1 VGSVRIDGVWKLTG
15 LEILEE
21 QRLCFLMISISELQ
35 FSYLNPNPNA
45 SSFGMR
51 VDSLSVSQGSSTA
64 LVGPSGSGK
73 TTLLAL
79 IAGTLR
85 AESGNISVNR
95 LKITDFNDSELGR
108 FRIGNVGQ
116 VFQAFE
122 LLNYLTVTENVMLP
136 WYISGSGDKAA
147 MRIRAVDLLSGVG
160 LESKLNSMPDE
171 LSQGEQQRVAVCRAM
186 LNNPPVLLADEPTGN
201 LDQENKQNVV
211 DLLVEQAR
219 DNNSTLLMVTHDE
232 SLLGKFD
239 SVLDM
244 RDVAQP
250 LGDQRQ

>member
-1 VGSVRIDGVWKLTG
+1 
-15 LEILEE
+15 
-21 QRLCFLMISISELQ
+21 MININELQ
-35 FSYLNPNPNA
+35 FSYLNSKPNA

-51 VDSLSVSQGSSTA
+51 VSALSVPQGSSTA

-85 AESGNISVNR
+85 VDSGSISVNSQ
-95 LKITDFNDSELGR
+95 KITDFNDGELGR

-122 LLNYLTVTENVMLP
+122 LLSYLTVTENVMLP
-136 WYISGSGDKAA
+136 WYISRNGGRAA
-147 MRIRAVDLLSGVG
+147 MQSRAMDLLSGVG
-160 LESKLNSMPDE
+160 LESKLNSRPEE

-219 DNNSTLLMVTHDE
+219 RNNSTLLMVTHDE
-232 SLLGKFD
+232 SLLTKFD

-244 RDVAQP
+244 RNVAQP
-250 LGDQRQ
+250 LGGQRP

>member
-1 VGSVRIDGVWKLTG
+1 
-15 LEILEE
+15 
-21 QRLCFLMISISELQ
+21 MISLSELQ
-35 FSYLNPNPNA
+35 FSYLNSNANA
-45 SSFGMR
+45 SSFAMR
-51 VDSLSVSQGSSTA
+51 VAAQSVPQGSSTA

-85 AESGNISVNR
+85 ADSGTISVNDQT
-95 LKITDFNDSELGR
+95 ITDFTDGELGR

-122 LLNYLTVTENVMLP
+122 LLDYLMVTENVMLP
-136 WYISGSGDKAA
+136 WYISANGDKAA

-160 LESKLNSMPDE
+160 LESKLSSMPNE

-186 LNNPPVLLADEPTGN
+186 LNDPPVLLADEPTGN

-232 SLLGKFD
+232 SLLDKFD

-244 RDVAQP
+244 RNVAQP
-250 LGDQRQ
+250 LVDQE

>member
-1 VGSVRIDGVWKLTG
+1 
-15 LEILEE
+15 
-21 QRLCFLMISISELQ
+21 MISISELQ
-35 FSYLNPNPNA
+35 FSYLNSNANA

-51 VDSLSVSQGSSTA
+51 VDELSVPQGSSTA

-73 TTLLAL
+73 TTLLSL

-85 AESGNISVNR
+85 AESGNISVNSQ
-95 LKITDFNDSELGR
+95 KITDFNDGELAR
-108 FRIGNVGQ
+108 FRIRNVGQ

-122 LLNYLTVTENVMLP
+122 LLSYLTVTENVMLP
-136 WYISGSGDKAA
+136 WYISGNGGKAA
-147 MRIRAVDLLSGVG
+147 MQIRAVELLSGVG
-160 LESKLNSMPDE
+160 LESKLNSMPEE

-219 DNNSTLLMVTHDE
+219 HNNSTLLMVTHDE
-232 SLLGKFD
+232 SLLAKFD

-244 RDVAQP
+244 RNVAQP
-250 LGDQRQ
+250 LERRTQ

>member
-1 VGSVRIDGVWKLTG
+1 MI
-15 LEILEE
+15 EI
-21 QRLCFLMISISELQ
+21 RELA
-35 FSYLNPNPNA
+35 FNYRDRGPNRS

-51 VDSLSVSQGSSTA
+51 VEEFTVPLGASTA

-73 TTLLAL
+73 TTLLGL

-85 AESGNISVNR
+85 VDSGKIIVNEQT
-95 LKITDFNDSELGR
+95 ITNFADGELGR
-108 FRIGNVGQ
+108 FRIQNVGQ

-122 LLNYLTVTENVMLP
+122 LLSYLTVIENVMLP
-136 WYISGSGDKAA
+136 WYISGNGRKAD
-147 MRIRAVDLLSGVG
+147 IRKRAADLLRGVG
-160 LESKLNSMPDE
+160 LESKLNARPGE

-186 LNNPPVLLADEPTGN
+186 LNNPPLLLADEPTGN

-219 DNNSTLLMVTHDE
+219 RNNNTLLMVTHDE
-232 SLLGKFD
+232 SLLNKFD

-244 RDVAQP
+244 RHVAEP
-250 LGDQRQ
+250 FDAKSQR

>member
-1 VGSVRIDGVWKLTG
+1 
-15 LEILEE
+15 
-21 QRLCFLMISISELQ
+21 MINISELA
-35 FSYLNPNPNA
+35 FSYQGREPKQG

-51 VDSLSVSQGSSTA
+51 VEEFSVPPGASTA

-73 TTLLAL
+73 TTLLGL

-85 AESGNISVNR
+85 AASGSIVVNEQA
-95 LKITDFNDSELGR
+95 ITDLSAKEIGQY
-108 FRIGNVGQ
+108 RIRSVGQ

-122 LLNYLTVTENVMLP
+122 LLGYLTVIENVMLP
-136 WYISGSGDKAA
+136 WYISGNGGKPAIRTRAA
-147 MRIRAVDLLSGVG
+147 DLLRGVG
-160 LESKLNSMPDE
+160 LEAKFRAVPGE

-211 DLLVEQAR
+211 DLLVEQAKR
-219 DNNSTLLMVTHDE
+219 NNSTLLMVTHDE
-232 SLLGKFD
+232 SLLNKFD

-244 RDVAQP
+244 RNVAQP
-250 LGDQRQ
+250 LAARS

>member
-1 VGSVRIDGVWKLTG
+1 
-15 LEILEE
+15 
-21 QRLCFLMISISELQ
+21 MINVSELA
-35 FSYLNPNPNA
+35 FRYRGHGPDR
-45 SSFGMR
+45 SSTFGMR
-51 VDSLSVSQGSSTA
+51 VEDFTVPPGASTA

-73 TTLLAL
+73 TTLLGL

-85 AESGNISVNR
+85 AASGSVIVNDQAISN
-95 LKITDFNDSELGR
+95 FSDSELGR
-108 FRIGNVGQ
+108 YRIRSVGQ

-122 LLNYLTVTENVMLP
+122 LLGYLTVTENVMLP
-136 WYISGSGDKAA
+136 WYISGSGRKADI
-147 MRIRAVDLLSGVG
+147 RKRAVDLLRGVG
-160 LESKLNSMPDE
+160 LESKLNVMPGE

-211 DLLVEQAR
+211 DLLVEQATR
-219 DNNSTLLMVTHDE
+219 NNSTLLMVTHDE

-244 RDVAQP
+244 RHIAQP
-250 LGDQRQ
+250 LNRQE